1 MRKEKIK
8 NIIFLPNL
16 FLLLKLVEIIYLN
29 DGTVAPHIELTRGAQ
44 LSRSFAFCSDTKYYE
59 TIIPQISGVD
69 MLYHEATF
77 LDELKERA
85 RQTMHSTAKEAATIA
100 LKSNVGKLVIGHYS
114 QRYFDLSPLLDEA
127 QNFSRNIFSYRR

>member
-1 MRKEKIK
+1 MRKEKIQEF
-8 NIIFLPNL
+8 NISLEFIPSIKAGGDYL
-16 FLLLKLVEIIYLN
+16 LN
-29 DGTVAPHIELTRGAQ
+29 DGTILSHIELTRGAQ

-59 TIIPQISGVD
+59 TIIPQIIGVD

-100 LKSNVGKLVIGHYS
+100 SKIKLVS
-114 QRYFDLSPLLDEA
+114 LL
-127 QNFSRNIFSYRR
+127 